1 MNPRAAMG
9 DQWVSG
15 VCLAPR
21 PDHPQAAV
29 DHKRDAPARARRTSP
44 AASAAG
50 LFAAEAKRFPEG
62 PTGKTRRVIRGRSE
76 GQTRGPPSSEPPTGS
91 SGRRFA
97 VPEDDGAGAAE
108 ERCPL
113 TMFLLCACLC
123 RPARQGV
130 LPEVSGCRAASAS
143 EVSAGDSRT

>member
-50 LFAAEAKRFPEG
+50 LFAAEAKQFPEG

-76 GQTRGPPSSEPPTGS
+76 GQTRGPSVRANLPRDPRVAALRRPRMTAQ
-91 SGRRFA
+91 GRPRN
-97 VPEDDGAGAAE
+97 AA
-108 ERCPL
+108 P
-113 TMFLLCACLC
+113 
-123 RPARQGV
+123 
-130 LPEVSGCRAASAS
+130 
-143 EVSAGDSRT
+143 

>member
-15 VCLAPR
+15 VCLASR

-76 GQTRGPPSSEPPTGS
+76 AKPEDLRTRRRYLRNEVLGS
-91 SGRRFA
+91 SRSLSLGRPRA
-97 VPEDDGAGAAE
+97 GPEGAA
-108 ERCPL
+108 R
-113 TMFLLCACLC
+113 
-123 RPARQGV
+123 G
-130 LPEVSGCRAASAS
+130 
-143 EVSAGDSRT
+143 